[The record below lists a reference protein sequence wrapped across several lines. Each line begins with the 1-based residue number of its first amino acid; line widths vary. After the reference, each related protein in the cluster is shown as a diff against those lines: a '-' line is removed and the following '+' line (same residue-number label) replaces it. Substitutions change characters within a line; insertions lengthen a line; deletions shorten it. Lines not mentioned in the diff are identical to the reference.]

1 MKTLEKIVI
10 FLTLLLGI
18 GMLFLSLVSMYNDLS
33 ANRPIMYYVVD
44 MGFFTLSLLIIGG
57 ALRLYKRVLAY
68 EALADA
74 IVDDVLYNRLK
85 PLLEQIAFSTAE
97 IDEVRTKLSEIE
109 SELRGLEERMVR
121 GAPETVGVTFYVK
134 TIAVAMIYFGIF
146 LFMINFVLP
155 YEVFMYVVFYVI
167 WWGFIT
173 QEFKLYDRMDA
184 WIILSIPLLIVPTAS
199 IIIESVF
206 GIVTARAVVFW
217 TSLIY
222 AYVYYRY
229 ARRQGIKVS
238 GQMSKGTW
246 LRRLRGKIHDIFN
259 LEKFLN

>member
-10 FLTLLLGI
+10 LLMLLFGLGV
-18 GMLFLSLVSMYNDLS
+18 LFLSLVSMYNDLS
-33 ANRPIMYYVVD
+33 ASRPIMYYVVD
-44 MGFFTLSLLIIGG
+44 MGIFTLSLLIAGG
-57 ALRLYKRVLAY
+57 ALRLYRRVLAY

-74 IVDDVLYNRLK
+74 VVDDLLYNRLK

-97 IDEVRTKLSEIE
+97 MDEVRTKLAEIE

-121 GAPETVGVTFYVK
+121 ETPEAIGVTFYVK
-134 TIAVAMIYFGIF
+134 AIAVAMIYFGIF

-222 AYVYYRY
+222 AYIYYRY
-229 ARRQGIKVS
+229 ARRKGLKVS
-238 GQMSKGTW
+238 GQIGIRDIVERI
-246 LRRLRGKIHDIFN
+246 RR
-259 LEKFLN
+259 